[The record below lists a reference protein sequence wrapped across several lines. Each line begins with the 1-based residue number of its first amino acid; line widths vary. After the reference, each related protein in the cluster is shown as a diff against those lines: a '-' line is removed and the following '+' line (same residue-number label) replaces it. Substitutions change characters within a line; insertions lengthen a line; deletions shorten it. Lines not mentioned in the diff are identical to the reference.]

1 MCGITGIF
9 HLNNKKVDKN
19 LLQKFTFSLV
29 HRGPDGK
36 GYYYNHDQDLGLGH
50 TRLKILDVS
59 ELSSQPFS
67 DLSKRYSITYNGEVY
82 NYLEL
87 KNELKEIGYKF
98 KTTGDTE
105 VVLNSFIEWGEKCNL
120 KFNGMW
126 AYAIWDNKLKKLYM
140 SRDRFGV
147 KPVYYMLSNDTFYFA
162 SELKSFKHLER
173 ESPKIDYGKF
183 SPMHKDFNRED
194 TFLKNV
200 FLLGPGHQLELTKK
214 KNLVKKK
221 WWRTIENRQIVSKNY
236 NEQVEQFKEIF
247 FDSCTI
253 RSRSDVDISTS
264 LSGGL
269 DSSSIVCTLDFLK
282 KNNKINTNKFH
293 KSYVLNYSNEKT
305 NYDFNIDSD
314 TPYANEVLK
323 NIKSIPNIIN
333 LDKEK
338 IGLNEFIN
346 STYHQ
351 EMISGDDGLGPFSI
365 YKNMK
370 KDNIKVSLDGHGPD
384 ELLGGYRNSAYTLYN
399 LTPWNNLINKLSF
412 LRLNYKINSTENFS
426 KILLKKLIKKIFNN
440 EVPIKREK
448 KNYFYHYDEDPKYLE
463 YDNIEDLD
471 PFNQFLY
478 NSFHHEAMQKV
489 LLKFD
494 KLSMANGIE
503 SRCPFL
509 DWRLVTFLFSIPKE
523 SKIDKKFTKKI
534 LRDSM
539 ININPPLIN
548 NRISKKGFMG
558 NFEWIIENYG
568 EYINDII
575 QSKNFVDSNIF
586 DGKKIFNDYVDKKK
600 ITIKELFPYI
610 QAHIL
615 NDNFSS

>member
-1 MCGITGIF
+1 M
-9 HLNNKKVDKN
+9 
-19 LLQKFTFSLV
+19 
-29 HRGPDGK
+29 
-36 GYYYNHDQDLGLGH
+36 
-50 TRLKILDVS
+50 
-59 ELSSQPFS
+59 
-67 DLSKRYSITYNGEVY
+67 
-82 NYLEL
+82 
-87 KNELKEIGYKF
+87 
-98 KTTGDTE
+98 
-105 VVLNSFIEWGEKCNL
+105 
-120 KFNGMW
+120 
-126 AYAIWDNKLKKLYM
+126 
-140 SRDRFGV
+140 
-147 KPVYYMLSNDTFYFA
+147 
-162 SELKSFKHLER
+162 
-173 ESPKIDYGKF
+173 
-183 SPMHKDFNRED
+183 
-194 TFLKNV
+194 
-200 FLLGPGHQLELTKK
+200 
-214 KNLVKKK
+214 
-221 WWRTIENRQIVSKNY
+221 
-236 NEQVEQFKEIF
+236 EQFKEIF

-264 LSGGL
+264 LSGAL

-323 NIKSIPNIIN
+323 NVKSIPNIIN

-586 DGKKIFNDYVDKKK
+586 DGKKIFNDYADKKK